1 MAYVLVTWGMG
12 PSLALVVRCSSLEDS
27 EGADC
32 RGKSK
37 RTEAPECES
46 RRRGREGGVCWG
58 GVRTEGIWAHWA
70 LVCTSMQQPHIP
82 LQPHSRITRQADSPW
97 LLGKKRTLGLLQGL
111 HFQPYK
117 DKKGRGEGDRQG
129 HGDGDIIQGHGEGDR
144 QRRKEVY
151 PALIPSGWEALQ
163 GNSAGQ
169 SNSST

>member
-1 MAYVLVTWGMG
+1 MRAEGGGEKGGSWGR
-12 PSLALVVRCSSLEDS
+12 V
-27 EGADC
+27 
-32 RGKSK
+32 
-37 RTEAPECES
+37 RTEA
-46 RRRGREGGVCWG
+46 
-58 GVRTEGIWAHWA
+58 IWAHWA

-82 LQPHSRITRQADSPW
+82 LRPHSRITRQADSPW
-97 LLGKKRTLGLLQGL
+97 LLGKKQTLGLLQGL

-117 DKKGRGEGDRQG
+117 DRQGRGEGDRQG

-169 SNSST
+169 SNSSMWPRMVPGALWGLGLTQSNWEEETGNTAWVLWYLQPVRL